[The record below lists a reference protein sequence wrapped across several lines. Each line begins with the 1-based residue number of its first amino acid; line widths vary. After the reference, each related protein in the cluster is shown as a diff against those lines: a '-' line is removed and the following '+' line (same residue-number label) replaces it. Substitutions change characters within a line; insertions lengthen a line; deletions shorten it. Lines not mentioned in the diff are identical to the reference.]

1 MKTGAFDFS
10 GAPRKQ
16 LFDSIDGAIAGAAAH
31 ARDKAA
37 GQNNFLDMLADSA
50 PPSQHL
56 KSQSSNLRS
65 EEKSAADFSSAERLQ
80 FEKELL
86 GFYVSGHPLN
96 AYSGLAEALCTHT
109 EETVLQEGDRMEFRL
124 AGIMSGINKKLSKK
138 DNRPWA
144 FFNLASKRAT
154 ISVNMY
160 ADAYENYGRLL
171 GENQP
176 VVILG
181 TVMKGNDGARLN
193 VKELYPLDAY
203 IQNNIRKVIWALRP
217 EHPELPDFLKRLRAT
232 IQSAGGEARVELAFL
247 FENRVAPIA
256 EAPAS
261 LNWRVSAAAFQE
273 LRAHP
278 AVAGT
283 QVEVRRP
290 EMKEVKRWGSKR
302 G

>member
-1 MKTGAFDFS
+1 
-10 GAPRKQ
+10 
-16 LFDSIDGAIAGAAAH
+16 
-31 ARDKAA
+31 
-37 GQNNFLDMLADSA
+37 
-50 PPSQHL
+50 
-56 KSQSSNLRS
+56 
-65 EEKSAADFSSAERLQ
+65 
-80 FEKELL
+80 
-86 GFYVSGHPLN
+86 
-96 AYSGLAEALCTHT
+96 
-109 EETVLQEGDRMEFRL
+109 
-124 AGIMSGINKKLSKK
+124 MSGINKKLSKK